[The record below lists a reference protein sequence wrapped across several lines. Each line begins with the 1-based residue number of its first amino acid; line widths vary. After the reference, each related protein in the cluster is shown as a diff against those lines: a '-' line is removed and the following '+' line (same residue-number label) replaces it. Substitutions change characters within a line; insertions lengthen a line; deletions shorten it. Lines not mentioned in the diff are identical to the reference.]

1 MLFDGE
7 WPKCTICAV
16 GPAQIFHRLS
26 RKRQG
31 VDTFFRV
38 NAEVPRSCGLYLVG
52 RPEFAR
58 KTAEKNGR
66 EQKRSIVFMKQIL
79 KRGLALLVAMVLCI
93 GLLPQGPVHVHAVSQ
108 TAGITNT
115 VAVGDKIVIATRDG
129 SGAMGAQNGKYRSQ
143 VAATVADRVLTVT
156 EEIVVLTVEA
166 GTKSGSFALKA
177 ADGYLC
183 YDATAGGNTMHTKAE
198 KDESASWNITFE
210 DESAVITNVA
220 QADRQMQYNAASPR
234 FACYKGTQEKV
245 AVYRVGKAPVAQV
258 VCNHSIT
265 NFVCSKCG
273 RVIAPDADS
282 TLTLK
287 QADKLGVALGGDS
300 TIHAYYV
307 SGTVKSIEDIY
318 RGNITIE
325 DAKGDTLYIYGSSNG
340 TDQQYTLAVG
350 DTVKIHG
357 KIGSYKGAAQM
368 INGKI
373 VEYTKGS
380 AAECQHKNV
389 TDYVCECGKVIAPKA
404 DTTLTLTQAAK
415 LGLAHGHNTYTEG
428 KYYVE
433 GVVKSIESTKYGNL
447 TIVDKDGNTLV
458 IYGTYSADGKT
469 RFDAMEV
476 QPAEGDTVKI
486 YGVVGQYSGKA
497 QVKNGW
503 LAEHTQGAPEPCK
516 HKNTTKTYTIDSSR
530 YHSYVE
536 VCKDCQET
544 VGNGGDY
551 HTDFD
556 GTCPCG
562 IKNVTIAQALAGKS
576 GEYFAVRGQVTFI
589 DGKNVYIQDETGGIN
604 IYLNSAD
611 HQIKVGDTVQE
622 YGKRGAYKGLQQL
635 TCKDY
640 TIISPSNYCVDAVTV
655 KLSEL
660 SERHLCEKIII
671 KNLRVVAVDGS
682 NVTVT
687 DDNGVTTIKIYKGT
701 YSAET
706 VNVGDVIA
714 EFTGVLGIFNDFQL
728 RSNDTIQVA
737 PHAHTYTQYVSNND
751 ATCTA
756 DGTKTAK
763 CDYCDEVS
771 TVADEGSKKAH
782 TEEVIPGKG
791 ASCGQ
796 SGLTEGKKCSVCGT
810 VTVPQAEIPALT
822 HADENGDYA
831 CDHCGISMG
840 QPAPEPEPEPTP
852 DPEPTPEPAPEPAP
866 EAKPEGSLVDTMI
879 DLGGQA
885 IEHAIPVAEE
895 VVELAVDVAKH
906 IVNSPALAEF
916 KAPAKELAGMAVNAL
931 KALIP

>member
-1 MLFDGE
+1 
-7 WPKCTICAV
+7 
-16 GPAQIFHRLS
+16 
-26 RKRQG
+26 
-31 VDTFFRV
+31 
-38 NAEVPRSCGLYLVG
+38 
-52 RPEFAR
+52 
-58 KTAEKNGR
+58 
-66 EQKRSIVFMKQIL
+66 MKQIL

-183 YDATAGGNTMHTKAE
+183 YDATVGGNTMHTQEA
-198 KDESASWNITFE
+198 KDDSASWTITFE

-220 QADRQMQYNAASPR
+220 QADRQMQYNAGSPR

-265 NFVCSKCG
+265 DFVCSKCG

-287 QADKLGVALGGDS
+287 QADQLGVALGGDS

-357 KIGSYKGAAQM
+357 KIGSYNGAAQM
-368 INGKI
+368 KNGEIK
-373 VEYTKGS
+373 EYTKGS

-476 QPAEGDTVKI
+476 QPAVGDTVKI
-486 YGVVGQYSGKA
+486 LRR
-497 QVKNGW
+497 GW
-503 LAEHTQGAPEPCK
+503 PVQRQGPGEE
-516 HKNTTKTYTIDSSR
+516 R
-530 YHSYVE
+530 
-536 VCKDCQET
+536 
-544 VGNGGDY
+544 
-551 HTDFD
+551 
-556 GTCPCG
+556 
-562 IKNVTIAQALAGKS
+562 LAGRAHPGCS
-576 GEYFAVRGQVTFI
+576 RALQAQEHH
-589 DGKNVYIQDETGGIN
+589 QD
-604 IYLNSAD
+604 L
-611 HQIKVGDTVQE
+611 HH
-622 YGKRGAYKGLQQL
+622 RQQ
-635 TCKDY
+635 
-640 TIISPSNYCVDAVTV
+640 P
-655 KLSEL
+655 LSQ
-660 SERHLCEKIII
+660 LC
-671 KNLRVVAVDGS
+671 
-682 NVTVT
+682 
-687 DDNGVTTIKIYKGT
+687 
-701 YSAET
+701 
-706 VNVGDVIA
+706 
-714 EFTGVLGIFNDFQL
+714 
-728 RSNDTIQVA
+728 
-737 PHAHTYTQYVSNND
+737 
-751 ATCTA
+751 
-756 DGTKTAK
+756 
-763 CDYCDEVS
+763 
-771 TVADEGSKKAH
+771 
-782 TEEVIPGKG
+782 
-791 ASCGQ
+791 
-796 SGLTEGKKCSVCGT
+796 
-810 VTVPQAEIPALT
+810 
-822 HADENGDYA
+822 
-831 CDHCGISMG
+831 
-840 QPAPEPEPEPTP
+840 
-852 DPEPTPEPAPEPAP
+852 
-866 EAKPEGSLVDTMI
+866 GSLQG
-879 DLGGQA
+879 LPGNRGRRR
-885 IEHAIPVAEE
+885 
-895 VVELAVDVAKH
+895 
-906 IVNSPALAEF
+906 
-916 KAPAKELAGMAVNAL
+916 
-931 KALIP
+931 